1 MPKPFQRDTAKKLEH
16 QQVRAALASQPS
28 LKELLASGDYSP
40 PIPQHDY
47 LQLHQLAGRLKQA
60 REAANI
66 SLNDLAEKSGVDRGA
81 IWKLESGRHE
91 NPTVETLSKLAR
103 ALGYEL
109 GFQLTAV

>member
-1 MPKPFQRDTAKKLEH
+1 MAENSIRSAEAKARHAQMRE
-16 QQVRAALASQPS
+16 ALKKKPS
-28 LKELLASGDYSP
+28 LKELLAGGDYSP
-40 PIPQHDY
+40 PMPQHDY
-47 LQLHQLAGRLKQA
+47 LQLHQLASQLKKA

-109 GFQLTAV
+109 GFQLTTH

>member
-1 MPKPFQRDTAKKLEH
+1 MPKSFTRDESAKLQH
-16 QQVRAALASQPS
+16 QQVRATLSSKPS
-28 LKELLASGDYSP
+28 LKELLASGEYTD

-47 LQLHQLAGRLKQA
+47 LQLHQLAGQLKKA